1 MREFETKIQE
11 LKFNVLKEVTSLA
24 FDGNLGTGVLDIPE
38 KIIPGPEPHFRC
50 CIYKERA
57 IIGDRIK
64 LALGGDMSNPGVVE
78 VISTACDEC
87 PVTAMEVGPSC
98 RGCLANRC
106 RHACPVGAIT
116 IENHKAKIDHKKCI
130 VCGRCMAACPY
141 SAIVKNQR
149 PCERNCPA
157 GAISMRESDH
167 KASVDPSKC
176 IACGV
181 CTYACPFGAIMDKS
195 WIVQAV
201 HMLKGAQRWKYRVYA
216 VVAPAIAGQ
225 FAEASLGQVVT
236 GMKKLGFYDVREVA
250 EGADL
255 TAHAEAQELAEK
267 GSLYS
272 SCCPAFVSYVE
283 TQHPEQADKISRTPS
298 PMVMIAKKIKEED
311 HDARVVFIGPCI
323 AKKHEFRLGKTQGS
337 VDCVLTFEEL
347 DAMFAGADIELS
359 ELEETP
365 LDGASNFGRSFAA
378 SGGVAAAVA
387 QSLKEQQI
395 DFAVKPEVCGGITAC
410 KTAILKDAHGRL
422 DANFIEGMACDMGCI
437 GGAGCRVRSPKN
449 KASLTQYAK
458 SAGHTTIESVA
469 APVQERSEQ

>member
-1 MREFETKIQE
+1 MREYETKIQE
-11 LKFNVLKEVTSLA
+11 LKHSVLKEVSALA
-24 FDGNLGTGVLDIPE
+24 FSGNLTTGILDIPE

-57 IIGDRIK
+57 IISDRVK
-64 LALGGDMSNPGVVE
+64 LALGGDMANPGVVE

-87 PVTAMEVGPSC
+87 PVTTMEVGPSC

-116 IENHKAKIDHKKCI
+116 MENHKAKIDHKKCI

-157 GAISMRESDH
+157 DAISMRESDH
-167 KASVDPSKC
+167 KASIDPSKC
-176 IACGV
+176 IACGT

-201 HMLKGAQRWKYRVYA
+201 NMLKGSKQWHYNVHA

-225 FAEASLGQVVT
+225 FAGATLGQVVT
-236 GMKKLGFYDVREVA
+236 GLKQLGFTDVREVA

-283 TQHPEQADKISRTPS
+283 INHPTQADKISHTPS
-298 PMVMIAKKIKEED
+298 PMVMIAQRIKEED
-311 HDARVVFIGPCI
+311 PDSRVVFIGPCV
-323 AKKHEFRLGKTQGS
+323 AKKHEFRLGKTRGA

-347 DAMFAGADIELS
+347 DALFDGQSIEP
-359 ELEETP
+359 ETLEETT
-365 LDGASNFGRSFAA
+365 LDDASGFGRAFAA
-378 SGGVAAAVA
+378 SGGVSAAVA
-387 QSLKEQQI
+387 QALKEQQI
-395 DFAVKPEVCGGITAC
+395 DFTVQAVPCGGIAAC
-410 KTAILKDAHGRL
+410 RQALLKDAHGRL
-422 DANFIEGMACDMGCI
+422 EGNFVEGMACEQGCI
-437 GGAGCRVRSPKN
+437 GGAGCCVRSPKN
-449 KASLTQYAK
+449 KANLTQYAK

-469 APVQERSEQ
+469 VPEAK